1 MPSTAIAA
9 VGGIILDIKCAE
21 QRLVFLFDDKW
32 LFALLNNS
40 VHEVFDSTIVSFVE
54 DQTVN

>member
-9 VGGIILDIKCAE
+9 VGGIISVIKLFE
-21 QRLVFLFDDKW
+21 LRLVLLFDDKW
-32 LFALLNNS
+32 LLALLDNS
-40 VHEVFDSTIVSFVE
+40 VHKVFDSTIVSFVE